1 MLYAQIKDGEIKN
14 IIVLDDR
21 VYKPLLLEGFDYL
34 KRIDNRDPIP
44 MIGDL
49 YDEESNTFSS
59 PQIEPDASD
68 DT

>member
-1 MLYAQIKDGEIKN
+1 MIYAQIKDGEIKN

-59 PQIEPDASD
+59 PPPEPDASD